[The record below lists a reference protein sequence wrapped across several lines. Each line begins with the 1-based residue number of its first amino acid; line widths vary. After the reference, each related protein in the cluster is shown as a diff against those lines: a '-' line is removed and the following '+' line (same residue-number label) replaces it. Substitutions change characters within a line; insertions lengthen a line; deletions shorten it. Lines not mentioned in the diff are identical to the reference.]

1 MFMNDSN
8 APALSVASAPSVSS
22 TPISSRTIPS
32 ATSPFTTVLWDLD
45 GTIIDSR
52 AGIFNSF
59 NHTFNEM
66 GLPPLARED
75 LNPYI
80 GPPLL
85 DSFIKICGGNLAEA
99 ERAKA
104 IYRER
109 YIQGGGALE
118 ADVFPGILEV
128 IEASK
133 ASGKFNSLATS
144 KGFSGVKIV
153 GEHFDFLHLFD
164 VLGTATNDGTRS
176 TKADVV
182 AYALAELELLDADV
196 SRVVLVGDRIH
207 DIEGAREHGIEVI
220 LVKWGSGDE
229 SEWAQADAVAETPA
243 DLAAL
248 LGLS

>member
-1 MFMNDSN
+1 MTSN
-8 APALSVASAPSVSS
+8 FADMAA
-22 TPISSRTIPS
+22 R
-32 ATSPFTTVLWDLD
+32 PFTTVLWDLD

-59 NHTFNEM
+59 NHTLTAM
-66 GLPPLARED
+66 GLPLMARED

-85 DSFIKICGGNLAEA
+85 DSFIKICGGDLAEA

-128 IEASK
+128 IAASK
-133 ASGKFNSLATS
+133 AAGMINSLATS
-144 KGFSGVKIV
+144 KGYSGVKIV

-164 VLGTATNDGTRS
+164 VLGTASNDGVRS
-176 TKADVV
+176 TKADVIT
-182 AYALAELELLDADV
+182 YALAELELIDADLA
-196 SRVVLVGDRIH
+196 RVVLVGDRIH

-243 DLAAL
+243 DLAVL
-248 LGLS
+248 LGLG

>member
-1 MFMNDSN
+1 MTNNLLGVD
-8 APALSVASAPSVSS
+8 A
-22 TPISSRTIPS
+22 R
-32 ATSPFTTVLWDLD
+32 PFTTVLWDLD

-59 NHTFNEM
+59 NHTFTQM
-66 GLPPLARED
+66 GLPLLERQD
-75 LNPYI
+75 LNQYI

-85 DSFIKICGGNLAEA
+85 DSFIQICGGDVAEA

-128 IEASK
+128 IAASK
-133 ASGKFNSLATS
+133 ADGKFNSLATS
-144 KGFSGVKIV
+144 KGYSGVKIV
-153 GEHFDFLHLFD
+153 GDHYDFLHLFD
-164 VLGTATNDGTRS
+164 VLGTASNDGVRS
-176 TKADVV
+176 TKADVIT
-182 AYALAELELLDADV
+182 YALAELELIDANL

-229 SEWAQADAVAETPA
+229 SEWAQADATAETPA
-243 DLAAL
+243 ELAAL
-248 LGLS
+248 LGLN

>member
-1 MFMNDSN
+1 MRQPDSRVLSGK
-8 APALSVASAPSVSS
+8 AL
-22 TPISSRTIPS
+22 IDNQQ
-32 ATSPFTTVLWDLD
+32 PFTTILWDLD

-52 AGIFNSF
+52 AGIFASF
-59 NHTFNEM
+59 NHTLAAM
-66 GLPPLARED
+66 GLPLMRRED

-85 DSFIKICGGNLAEA
+85 DSFMQICGGDLAEA

-109 YIQGGGALE
+109 YIHGGGAIE
-118 ADVFPGILEV
+118 ADLFPGILEV
-128 IEASK
+128 IAACK
-133 ASGKFNSLATS
+133 AQGKFNSLATS
-144 KGFSGVKIV
+144 KGFSGAKLA

-176 TKADVV
+176 TKADVIT
-182 AYALAELELLDADV
+182 YALAELELIDADL
-196 SRVVLVGDRIH
+196 SRVVLIGDRIH
-207 DIEGAREHGIEVI
+207 DVEGAREHGIEVI

-243 DLAAL
+243 ELAAL

>member
-1 MFMNDSN
+1 MTANLIGVD
-8 APALSVASAPSVSS
+8 A
-22 TPISSRTIPS
+22 R
-32 ATSPFTTVLWDLD
+32 PFTTVLWDLD

-59 NHTFNEM
+59 NHTFTQM
-66 GLPPLARED
+66 GLPLLERQD
-75 LNPYI
+75 LNQYI

-85 DSFIKICGGNLAEA
+85 DSFIQICGGDVAEA

-128 IEASK
+128 IAASK
-133 ASGKFNSLATS
+133 ADGKFNSLATS
-144 KGFSGVKIV
+144 KGYSGVKIV
-153 GEHFDFLHLFD
+153 GDHYDFLHLFD
-164 VLGTATNDGTRS
+164 VLGTASNDGVRS
-176 TKADVV
+176 TKADVIT
-182 AYALAELELLDADV
+182 YALAELELIDANL

-229 SEWAQADAVAETPA
+229 SEWAQADATAETPA
-243 DLAAL
+243 ELAAL
-248 LGLS
+248 LGLN

>member
-1 MFMNDSN
+1 M
-8 APALSVASAPSVSS
+8 
-22 TPISSRTIPS
+22 TYTTI
-32 ATSPFTTVLWDLD
+32 LWDLD

-59 NHTFNEM
+59 NHTFAQM
-66 GLPPLARED
+66 GLPLLARED

-85 DSFIKICGGNLAEA
+85 DTFIKIVGGDLAEA

-109 YIQGGGALE
+109 YINGGGALE
-118 ADVFPGILEV
+118 ADVFPDIIDV
-128 IEASK
+128 IAASK
-133 ASGKFNSLATS
+133 AKGKTNSLATS
-144 KGFSGVKIV
+144 KGYSGVIIV
-153 GEHFDFLHLFD
+153 GEHFDFLKHFD

-176 TKADVV
+176 SKADVI
-182 AYALAELELLDADV
+182 AYALAELELIDADLT
-196 SRVVLVGDRIH
+196 RVVLVGDRIH

-229 SEWAQADAVAETPA
+229 SEWAQADAIAETPA
-243 DLAAL
+243 ELARL
-248 LGLS
+248 LGVNVEEVPE

>member
-1 MFMNDSN
+1 MIDNQQ
-8 APALSVASAPSVSS
+8 
-22 TPISSRTIPS
+22 
-32 ATSPFTTVLWDLD
+32 PFTTVLWDLD

-59 NHTFNEM
+59 NHTFAAM
-66 GLPPLARED
+66 GLPLMRRED

-85 DSFIKICGGNLAEA
+85 DTFLLICGGDLAEA

-109 YIQGGGALE
+109 YIHGGGAIE
-118 ADVFPGILEV
+118 ADVFEGILDV
-128 IEASK
+128 IATSK
-133 ASGKFNSLATS
+133 AQGKFNSLATS
-144 KGFSGVKIV
+144 KGLSGVKLV

-176 TKADVV
+176 TKADVIT
-182 AYALAELELLDADV
+182 YALAELELLDADL

-229 SEWAQADAVAETPA
+229 SEWAQADGIAETPA
-243 DLAAL
+243 ELAAL
-248 LGLS
+248 LGLV

>member
-1 MFMNDSN
+1 MTANLIGVD
-8 APALSVASAPSVSS
+8 A
-22 TPISSRTIPS
+22 R
-32 ATSPFTTVLWDLD
+32 PFTTVLWDLD

-59 NHTFNEM
+59 NHTFTQM
-66 GLPPLARED
+66 GLPLLERQD
-75 LNPYI
+75 LNQYI

-85 DSFIKICGGNLAEA
+85 DSFIQICGGDVAEA

-128 IEASK
+128 IAASK
-133 ASGKFNSLATS
+133 ADGKFNSLATS
-144 KGFSGVKIV
+144 KGYSGVKIV
-153 GEHFDFLHLFD
+153 GDHYDFLHLFD
-164 VLGTATNDGTRS
+164 VLGTASNDGVRS
-176 TKADVV
+176 TKADVIT
-182 AYALAELELLDADV
+182 YALAELELIDADL

-229 SEWAQADAVAETPA
+229 SEWAQADATAETPA
-243 DLAAL
+243 ELAAL
-248 LGLS
+248 LGLN

>member
-1 MFMNDSN
+1 MTNTLLGVD
-8 APALSVASAPSVSS
+8 A
-22 TPISSRTIPS
+22 R
-32 ATSPFTTVLWDLD
+32 PFTTVLWDLD

-59 NHTFNEM
+59 NHTFASM
-66 GLPPLARED
+66 GLPLLDRED
-75 LNPYI
+75 LNQYI

-85 DSFIKICGGNLAEA
+85 DSFIQICGGDLAEA

-118 ADVFPGILEV
+118 AEVFAGILEV
-128 IEASK
+128 IAACK
-133 ASGKFNSLATS
+133 AEGKFNSLATS
-144 KGFSGVKIV
+144 KGYSGVKIV
-153 GEHFDFLHLFD
+153 GDHYGFLHLFD

-176 TKADVV
+176 TKADVIT
-182 AYALAELELLDADV
+182 YALAELELIDANL

-229 SEWAQADAVAETPA
+229 SEWAQADATAETPA
-243 DLAAL
+243 ELAAL
-248 LGLS
+248 LGLN

>member
-1 MFMNDSN
+1 MIDNQQ
-8 APALSVASAPSVSS
+8 
-22 TPISSRTIPS
+22 
-32 ATSPFTTVLWDLD
+32 PFTTILWDLD

-59 NHTFNEM
+59 NHTFAAM
-66 GLPPLARED
+66 GLPLMLRED

-85 DSFIKICGGNLAEA
+85 DTFLQICGGDLAEA
-99 ERAKA
+99 ERAKT

-109 YIQGGGALE
+109 YIQGGGAIE
-118 ADVFPGILEV
+118 ADVFEGILDV
-128 IEASK
+128 IASSK
-133 ASGKFNSLATS
+133 VQGKFNSLATS
-144 KGFSGVKIV
+144 KGLSGVKLV
-153 GEHFDFLHLFD
+153 GDHFDFLHLFD

-176 TKADVV
+176 TKADVIT
-182 AYALAELELLDADV
+182 YALAELELLDADL

-229 SEWAQADAVAETPA
+229 SEWAQADGIAETPA
-243 DLAAL
+243 ELAAL